1 MQRENRFLVIFRC
14 HHGPGCLTDEDVQ
27 ESAPAAAHAL
37 QNKIIDSGCNTP
49 VAVDVELQQQECG
62 DRGIIIIIIII
73 KIIIPV
79 CVCVRERVC
88 VCVCLSFYI
97 THTHM
102 IPTPYLLTHI
112 YISIHMHFC
121 TCTCTCIH
129 THIHIRIH
137 IGLQLVCQE
146 LMSTCSGFHF
156 FFTHTHRYGGCMP
169 RT

>member
-79 CVCVRERVC
+79 CIYLYICIFVHVHVRV
-88 VCVCLSFYI
+88 Y
-97 THTHM
+97 THT
-102 IPTPYLLTHI
+102 YI
-112 YISIHMHFC
+112 YAY
-121 TCTCTCIH
+121 T
-129 THIHIRIH
+129 
-137 IGLQLVCQE
+137 
-146 LMSTCSGFHF
+146 
-156 FFTHTHRYGGCMP
+156 
-169 RT
+169 